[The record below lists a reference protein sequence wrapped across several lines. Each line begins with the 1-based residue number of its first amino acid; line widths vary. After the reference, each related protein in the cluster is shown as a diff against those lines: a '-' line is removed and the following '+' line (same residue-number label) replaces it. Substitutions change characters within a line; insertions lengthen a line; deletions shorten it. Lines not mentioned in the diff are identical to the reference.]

1 MLAGYG
7 LCIIDAVC
15 DWALPAICYNSKKSK
30 KGSELGLN
38 SLGTQ
43 PDTATV
49 KVAQT
54 TGGATT

>member
-1 MLAGYG
+1 MQSVTG
-7 LCIIDAVC
+7 LCRLYATT
-15 DWALPAICYNSKKSK
+15 LKKSK